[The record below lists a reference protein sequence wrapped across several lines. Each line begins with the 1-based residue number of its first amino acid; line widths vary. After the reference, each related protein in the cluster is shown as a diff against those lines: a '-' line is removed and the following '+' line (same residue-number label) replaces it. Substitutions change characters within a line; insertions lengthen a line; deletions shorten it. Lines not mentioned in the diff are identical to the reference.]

1 MWAFA
6 DLDRR
11 DLPGCNFVGMGAVM
25 RALFSTLVR
34 LVERDGAAALVT
46 VCATHGSAPREAG
59 ARVIV
64 ARGGSISGTI
74 GGGRLEH
81 EAIQR
86 AVSLMEGGRDAT
98 ELMRM
103 ALGPSLG
110 QCCGGDVTLVLE
122 IFARGRLDQLAELA
136 KAESNGPFQTS
147 AQLVDGVPMTRSINE
162 GSVSGTSV
170 FLKENGTLLEDFGDP
185 MRDLLLFG
193 AGHVGKALV
202 LALAPLPFNVRWI
215 DSRPEM
221 FPNLPFA
228 NLHCVVSENP
238 AAEAAKAPEGSFAII
253 MTHDHGLDL
262 NILDALLRLGHLPYV
277 GLIGSATKRAR
288 FEHRLKAL
296 GHPDALARSFACPIG
311 IPGILSKEPAVIAAS
326 VAADL
331 LLQDQKAREMADR
344 FAA

>member
-1 MWAFA
+1 
-6 DLDRR
+6 
-11 DLPGCNFVGMGAVM
+11 M
-25 RALFSTLVR
+25 RALFATLVR
-34 LVERDGAAALVT
+34 LTERDGLAALVT
-46 VCATHGSAPREAG
+46 VCSTHGSAPREAG
-59 ARVIV
+59 ARLIV
-64 ARGGSISGTI
+64 ARDGSISGTI

-86 AVSLMEGGRDAT
+86 AVVLMEAGHDAT

-122 IFARGRLDQLAELA
+122 VFGRQRLAQLADLS
-136 KAESNGPFQTS
+136 KAEANGPFRTVS
-147 AQLVDGVPMTRSINE
+147 VLVDGAPIIRTINE
-162 GSVSGTSV
+162 DQTAGTDV
-170 FLKENGTLLEDFGDP
+170 FLKDDGTLTESFGNP
-185 MRDLLLFG
+185 LRDLLLFG

-202 LALAPLPFNVRWI
+202 LALAPLPFRVHWI

-221 FPNLPFA
+221 FPKLPFA
-228 NLHCVVSENP
+228 NLKCVASEQP
-238 AAEAAKAPEGSFAII
+238 VAEAAQAPEGAFVVI

-262 NILDALLRLGHLPYV
+262 NILDAALRLDRLPYI

-296 GHPDALARSFACPIG
+296 GHAEQKARSFVCPIG

-331 LLQDQKAREMADR
+331 LLQDQKIRS
-344 FAA
+344 AAEQAEA